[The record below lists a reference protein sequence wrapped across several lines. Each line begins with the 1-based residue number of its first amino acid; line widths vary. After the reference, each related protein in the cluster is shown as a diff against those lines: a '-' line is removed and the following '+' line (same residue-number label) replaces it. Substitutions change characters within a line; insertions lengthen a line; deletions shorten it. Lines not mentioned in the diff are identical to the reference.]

1 MTLAHDLML
10 ARLPNQSLSRRCNLG
25 YILHTSAHQ
34 FMYSWFTMATPKP
47 SKRLAPEETSEDEV
61 KCNVCKKYLRE
72 PKLLSCLHCFC
83 KECLMSK
90 FAEWSQESTIRCPTC
105 NKETAVP
112 NNDLLLLPT
121 LNFLENIHVTAYK
134 AKLRAITCDMCVTS
148 PANAKRYC
156 RHCGYVCEQCEQVHT
171 RCKGYEDHEIVDI
184 ETLQGDIRRYAK
196 VTTMPQKCKKHAH
209 KLKYYCFTCQYL
221 ICRDC
226 FTIGDHREH
235 KYENI
240 SESKTTRF
248 ETLETSLKVLEESCQ
263 VRITEGIDSVEQ
275 VKSDI
280 NEQVRLASKEIE
292 DAVSEAHQVLDE
304 RKGEL
309 LEQVQIRAKQKH
321 DVLDEQLTHLRNTNA
336 EIDRVYRTVD
346 SCLHSENLPDITSAH
361 RFMAEKMQGVIHECE
376 NIEVIPVAVANI
388 KTKLGLSEAIRSSTK
403 IVESS
408 ADPTKCSVITGEAI
422 VGKEATV
429 SVKTAYE
436 NGQPC
441 IEPQEVV
448 VKIHP
453 EGKTDNT
460 ITATVNSCG
469 KRGEYPCMFTPTI
482 RGWHRLHVMVNKQTI
497 LNNPFQ
503 MYIDMPPS
511 QFKEIHR
518 SIGLD
523 LPYQA
528 AFTAN
533 NQMIVSQSAKVTL
546 IDGDNHTEFCKE
558 NSHNGYHSTGIA
570 AAKDGSVYVAY
581 DKPCIVKY
589 NLQGQKV
596 CETIDITVDD
606 RQLQRPGRIE
616 LNKDESSLYVCDR
629 GNERVVIFDTNLNP
643 IRVFAEGGQLVDI
656 AFGDDN
662 HVFLSD
668 KNKNTILM
676 YTSNGRPK
684 YKFGES
690 ILKAP
695 RGLLIHSSHLY
706 VSDRNNARIAV
717 FESSGEHKLVAT
729 FGTVETL
736 HDCGS
741 LTMDRNGYIYVCN
754 ERGNDICVF

>member
-1 MTLAHDLML
+1 
-10 ARLPNQSLSRRCNLG
+10 
-25 YILHTSAHQ
+25 
-34 FMYSWFTMATPKP
+34 
-47 SKRLAPEETSEDEV
+47 
-61 KCNVCKKYLRE
+61 
-72 PKLLSCLHCFC
+72 
-83 KECLMSK
+83 MSK
-90 FAEWSQESTIRCPTC
+90 FAEWNQESTIRCPTC

-134 AKLRAITCDMCVTS
+134 AKLRAITCDMCATS

-263 VRITEGIDSVEQ
+263 VRITKGIDSVEQ

-280 NEQVRLASKEIE
+280 DEQVRLASKEIE
-292 DAVSEAHQVLDE
+292 DAVSEAHRVLDE

-321 DVLDEQLTHLRNTNA
+321 DALDEQLTHLQNTNA

-361 RFMAEKMQGVIHECE
+361 RFMAEMMQGIIHECE

-388 KTKLGLSEAIRSSTK
+388 KTELGLPEAIRSSTK

-408 ADPTKCSVITGEAI
+408 ADPTKCSVVTGEAI
-422 VGKEATV
+422 VGKEAIV
-429 SVKTAYE
+429 LVKTAYE

-441 IEPQEVV
+441 IEPQEVSV
-448 VKIHP
+448 QLLP
-453 EGKTDNT
+453 TEGVTDNT
-460 ITATVNSCG
+460 VTASVNMCN
-469 KRGEYPCMFTPTI
+469 KRGEYLCTFIPEK
-482 RGWHRLHVMVNKQTI
+482 RGWHLVHVLVNKQKI
-497 LNNPFQ
+497 HDSPFNL
-503 MYIDMPPS
+503 YIEMPPTQLKDACWS
-511 QFKEIHR
+511 IEIE
-518 SIGLD
+518 
-523 LPYQA
+523 LPYQVVFA
-528 AFTAN
+528 PN
-533 NQMIVSQSAKVTL
+533 HRMIVSQSAKPAKITQL
-546 IDGDNHTEFCKE
+546 EGENRTEFCKE
-558 NSHNGYHSTGIA
+558 DSHKKFHPSGIA
-570 AAKDGSVYVAY
+570 AAKDGSVFVAY

-589 NLQGQKV
+589 NFEGQKV
-596 CETIDITVDD
+596 CETTNTNFCEQ
-606 RQLQRPGRIE
+606 QLKRPGRIE
-616 LNKDESSLYVCDR
+616 LSRDEAYLYVCDR
-629 GNERVVIFDTNLNP
+629 GNERVVIFDRNLHP
-643 IRVFAEGGQLVDI
+643 IKIFADKGQFVDI
-656 AFGDDN
+656 AFSEDN
-662 HVFLSD
+662 NIYLSD
-668 KNKNTILM
+668 KNKNEISK
-676 YTSNGRPK
+676 YTSDGRVLGHIGK
-684 YKFGES
+684 S
-690 ILKAP
+690 VLKAP
-695 RGLLIHSSHLY
+695 RGLLMHRGHLY

-717 FESSGEHKLVAT
+717 FESSGDHKLVAT
-729 FGTVETL
+729 FGSV

-741 LTMDRNGYIYVCN
+741 LTIDSNGYIYVCN
-754 ERGNDICVF
+754 ERGNDIHVF